1 MYIFG
6 NVGPWVCPG
15 RSLYSGGPAGREEG
29 GAAVMDAVRLDCLSY
44 RIETGINA
52 ARAIHE
58 AMANGDMPAEDWLD
72 GLHYVINKLAEDAKA
87 LRELVERG
95 HGGDDRKRT
104 D

>member
-1 MYIFG
+1 MYIFS
-6 NVGPWVCPG
+6 NAGPWVCLG
-15 RSLYSGGPAGREEG
+15 RSIYSGGPAGREEG

-44 RIETGINA
+44 RIATSINA

-58 AMANGDMPAEDWLD
+58 AMENGDMPAEDWLD

-95 HGGDDRKRT
+95 RGGDDRKRT

>member
-1 MYIFG
+1 
-6 NVGPWVCPG
+6 
-15 RSLYSGGPAGREEG
+15 
-29 GAAVMDAVRLDCLSY
+29 MDAVGLDCLSY

-58 AMANGDMPAEDWLD
+58 AMQNGDTPAEDWLD

-104 D
+104 A